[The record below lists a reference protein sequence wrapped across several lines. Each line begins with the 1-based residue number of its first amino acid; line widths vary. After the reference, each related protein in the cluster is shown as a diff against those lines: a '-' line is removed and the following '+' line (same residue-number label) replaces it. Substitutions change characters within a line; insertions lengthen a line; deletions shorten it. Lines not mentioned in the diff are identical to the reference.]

1 LESGENMKIIISKN
15 SPFIVEDEDG
25 NVLYTFQPIDDKEID
40 KMTLDERDAFIEE
53 SIRDSYK

>member
-1 LESGENMKIIISKN
+1 MKIIISKN

-53 SIRDSYK
+53 AIRDSYK

>member
-15 SPFIVEDEDG
+15 SPLIVEDEDG

-40 KMTLDERDAFIEE
+40 KMTLDEQDAFIEE
-53 SIRDSYK
+53 AIRDSYK

>member
-15 SPFIVEDEDG
+15 SPFIVEDEEG

-40 KMTLDERDAFIEE
+40 KMTLDEQDAFIEE
-53 SIRDSYK
+53 AIRDSYK

>member
-40 KMTLDERDAFIEE
+40 KMTLDWMNEIL
-53 SIRDSYK
+53 INNYMNGV